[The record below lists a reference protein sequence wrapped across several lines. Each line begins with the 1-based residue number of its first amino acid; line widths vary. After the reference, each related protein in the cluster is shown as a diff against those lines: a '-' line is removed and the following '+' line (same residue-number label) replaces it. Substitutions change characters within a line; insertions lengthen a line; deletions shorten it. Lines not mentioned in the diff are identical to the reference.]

1 MNNIVELIFNY
12 LQQKNDMIY
21 STQTSVIE
29 NIFLFYLLIISYVI

>member
-12 LQQKNDMIY
+12 LQRKNDMIY
-21 STQTSVIE
+21 STQTSVIG